1 MPRQRNQTRI
11 IGRKRINLRGFL
23 SAQVF
28 VFDAGAQR
36 NRNGDIAQLVERL
49 NGIQEVMGSIPT
61 ISTRPRIYGIFQ
73 QVDTV
78 YLGVILFYRK
88 YPDLNIANGKNL

>member
-1 MPRQRNQTRI
+1 MPRQRDQTRI

-61 ISTRPRIYGIFQ
+61 ISTKPLKIVLNVQIYHSFRGYFLLSRPLFRLFGRI
-73 QVDTV
+73 
-78 YLGVILFYRK
+78 
-88 YPDLNIANGKNL
+88 